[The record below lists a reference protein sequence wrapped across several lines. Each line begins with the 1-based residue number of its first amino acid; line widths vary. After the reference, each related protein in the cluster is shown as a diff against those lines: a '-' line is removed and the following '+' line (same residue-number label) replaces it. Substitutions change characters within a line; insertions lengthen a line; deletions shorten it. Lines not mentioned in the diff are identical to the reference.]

1 MCQQFTAILRLT
13 IDNALCGMSSQLENY
28 IQQQAV
34 VDLITVWLLSLTPS
48 FLGSLVLKR
57 NKMPKSLSI
66 SPAETGLCKLF

>member
-28 IQQQAV
+28 IQLAV
-34 VDLITVWLLSLTPS
+34 VDLITVRLLSLTSS

-57 NKMPKSLSI
+57 NKMPKNLSI